1 MEKKREKKWQ
11 IKNKLEIKHE
21 NDLYFVIECVKK
33 KGVRANRC
41 FLLYCLIKV
50 VSIKLQFV

>member
-1 MEKKREKKWQ
+1 MGKKREKKWQ